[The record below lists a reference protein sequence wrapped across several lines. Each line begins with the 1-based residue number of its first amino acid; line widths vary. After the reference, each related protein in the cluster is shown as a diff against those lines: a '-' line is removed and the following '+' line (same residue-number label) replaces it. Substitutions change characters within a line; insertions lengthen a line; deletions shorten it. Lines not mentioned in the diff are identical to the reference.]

1 MIEVEDITRR
11 ITIVTLDRINGIFH
25 DFSVEQERVVENLYN
40 TRDIFSY
47 SHDGMIVRVTFDR
60 RKKKAEMVK
69 TEVSF
74 TVETAESGS
83 PVQFNTL
90 SDVYVIFDVI
100 RAGGDYLS
108 TEGKNFGTLGYYTTS
123 QSAHDLYQRE
133 SIKRGYP
140 FVNLAEITEP

>member
-1 MIEVEDITRR
+1 MIEEITRR
-11 ITIVTLDRINGIFH
+11 ITIVTLDRIDGIFH
-25 DFSVEQERVVENLYN
+25 DFSVEQERVVEDPYN

-47 SHDGMIVRVTFDR
+47 NHDGMIIKVTFDR
-60 RKKKAEMVK
+60 RKKTAGLIN

-74 TVETAESGS
+74 TVEAAESGS

-100 RAGGDYLS
+100 RAGGDYLV

-123 QSAHDLYQRE
+123 QSAHDLFQRE
-133 SIKRGYP
+133 SMRRGYP